1 MKKGFTQ
8 VVAGAYVRFIDNT
21 PHILLGLKPSG
32 LWEFPGGKIENRET
46 HSQALEREWIEELGV
61 TININDFQFGHALD
75 DNFEIYFYEVEI
87 IDDNKDTPIAKEHIE
102 VQYFNLLDN
111 LDIEMNN
118 INKIMLNKLAKK
130 YNNG

>member
-8 VVAGAYVRFIDNT
+8 VVAGAYVRFINNT

-32 LWEFPGGKIENRET
+32 LWEFPGGKVENQET
-46 HSQALEREWIEELGV
+46 HFQALEREWIEELGV
-61 TININDFQFGHALD
+61 TIDINDFQFGHALH

-87 IDDNKDTPIAKEHIE
+87 IDDNKDTPIAREHIE
-102 VQYFNLLDN
+102 VQYFDLSDN

-118 INKIMLNKLAKK
+118 INKIMLNKLIKK
-130 YNNG
+130 YTDG